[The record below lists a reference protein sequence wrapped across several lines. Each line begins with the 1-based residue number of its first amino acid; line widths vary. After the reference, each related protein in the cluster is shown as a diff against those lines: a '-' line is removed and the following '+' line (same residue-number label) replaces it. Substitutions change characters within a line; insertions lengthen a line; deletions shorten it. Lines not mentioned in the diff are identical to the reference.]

1 MSFLGKLEFVFFGR
15 ERVLRWNLIV
25 DAVVLSVPVFHRP
38 DAGPVE
44 KAKYWWVSDNSV
56 YVLYPETRP

>member
-1 MSFLGKLEFVFFGR
+1 M
-15 ERVLRWNLIV
+15 RWNLIV